1 VQNAGACT
9 VHDRLRAAAN
19 VPGHLVTLDRR
30 PILAPAEQPLW
41 PALDALAW
49 HRRTLFLHR

>member
-1 VQNAGACT
+1 MQNAGACT

-30 PILAPAEQPLW
+30 PILGPAEGPLW
-41 PALDALAW
+41 PSLDALAW
-49 HRRTLFLHR
+49 HHRTLFLRR